1 MKSCN
6 CITMITGLQE
16 TGSILAVA
24 PPQALLPFP
33 SFLLPLML
41 PAHGHS

>member
-24 PPQALLPFP
+24 PPLLPFS
-33 SFLLPLML
+33 SFLLPLIDSW
-41 PAHGHS
+41 P

>member
-24 PPQALLPFP
+24 PPLLASPRISAP
-33 SFLLPLML
+33 LLVPLIDS
-41 PAHGHS
+41 GHS